1 MTDILVLN
9 AKNYQ

>member
-9 AKNYQ
+9 NSNR